1 MDLQKMMPSLDVEGL
16 IDLLMEGR
24 WQVQHG
30 SIERFPEFLRPD
42 AGALSNIRY
51 LENWPRFHVAYRD
64 SAGEY
69 RQTEGD
75 GDSALVHYDK
85 GALIHSRSI
94 EEVSDSAKAWL
105 GEWAETLGVSRDHL
119 RLNSW
124 AVKGASGIDWHFDY
138 EDVIHFQIRG
148 DKLFKLL
155 RTPHTRFADKQTKI
169 FERILAAEQNFGEAS
184 EQIVRE
190 GTITIIPR
198 GVWHWSE
205 GKSDE
210 SFAVSLCITPSSCAQ
225 ILSHALQKRLRLME
239 RNRMPPVGP
248 PASQYD
254 AMEACV
260 KDAVSCLQAINVK
273 SVLLEEC
280 RLKFTAEDIGSFYFY
295 LGNRANARLEPMRL
309 FVDGTQLK
317 VRGGEEVKTVLRAVC
332 KIGHGFRV
340 GHLRE
345 LVPHVD
351 ASMVNEILALL
362 VRRGFL
368 DFVDDNPESVIG
380 PRV

>member
-1 MDLQKMMPSLDVEGL
+1 MNLQKMMPSLDVEGL
-16 IDLLMEGR
+16 IDSLMEGR
-24 WQVQHG
+24 WQVHHG
-30 SIERFPEFLRPD
+30 SIGRFPEFLRPD
-42 AGALSNIRY
+42 AGALSNIKY
-51 LENWPRFHVAYRD
+51 LENWPHFHVAYRD
-64 SAGEY
+64 SEGNY

-75 GDSALVHYDK
+75 GQSALAHYDK
-85 GALIHSRSI
+85 GALINSRSI

-105 GEWAETLGVSRDHL
+105 GECAETLGVSREHL

-124 AVKGASGIDWHFDY
+124 AVRGASGIDWHFDY
-138 EDVIHFQIRG
+138 EDVIHFQIKG

-155 RTPHTRFADKQTKI
+155 ATPHTRFADKQTKI

-198 GVWHWSE
+198 GIWHWSE

-210 SFAVSLCITPSSCAQ
+210 SFAVSLCVTPASCAQ
-225 ILSHALQKRLRLME
+225 ILTRALHKRLRLME
-239 RNRMPPVGP
+239 RDRMPPVGP
-248 PASQYD
+248 PGLQHD

-260 KDAVSCLQAINVK
+260 KDAVSCLQSMNLK
-273 SVLLEEC
+273 NVLLEEC
-280 RLKFTAEDIGSFYFY
+280 RLKFTAQDVGSFLFY

-309 FVDGTQLK
+309 FVDGKQLK
-317 VRGGEEVKTVLRAVC
+317 IRGAEEVDGVLHAVC

-340 GHLRE
+340 AGLRK
-345 LVPHVD
+345 LVPQVD
-351 ASMVNEILALL
+351 ASMVNEIVALL
-362 VRRGFL
+362 VRKGFL
-368 DFVDDNPESVIG
+368 DFVDDNPEPAIS